1 MKAILVGSI
10 GNLIEWYDVYA
21 YTAFALYFAPAF
33 FPSADPVA
41 QQLSAAAVF
50 AAAFIV
56 RPLGG
61 VLFGWIADRYG
72 RRRSLMVSVLLMCFG
87 SLLIAASPTH
97 ADIGAAAT
105 VLLVV
110 ARLLQAAFTGGF
122 GFFEVAVAGHRS
134 SD

>member
-1 MKAILVGSI
+1 MTPEATSDRLAPAADGAASAVSGEPAAGAAREHGGTPRSRVKAILVGSI

-56 RPLGG
+56 RPVGG
-61 VLFGWIADRYG
+61 LLFGWIDRK
-72 RRRSLMVSVLLMCFG
+72 SV
-87 SLLIAASPTH
+87 
-97 ADIGAAAT
+97 
-105 VLLVV
+105 V
-110 ARLLQAAFTGGF
+110 
-122 GFFEVAVAGHRS
+122 
-134 SD
+134 